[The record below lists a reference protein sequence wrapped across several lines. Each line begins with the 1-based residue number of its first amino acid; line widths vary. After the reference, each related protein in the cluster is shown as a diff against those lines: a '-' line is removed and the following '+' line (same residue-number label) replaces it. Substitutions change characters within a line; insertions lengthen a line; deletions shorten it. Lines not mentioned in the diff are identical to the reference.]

1 MGYHVRH
8 RTLMIETFEL
18 LIKSC
23 TKFDLLFVNIH
34 CATACSLEKV
44 NFKV

>member
-1 MGYHVRH
+1 VGYRH
-8 RTLMIETFEL
+8 LPFMIETLEL

-23 TKFDLLFVNIH
+23 EKFDSLFINIQY
-34 CATACSLEKV
+34 AIARSLEKV